1 MKFNKLIIILFSFV
15 FMTSTVQAENALF
28 PNNPEGDHLYQQIS
42 EECRNSMTS
51 TFNYVKAGC
60 QSYRTLLTELKIG
73 DQIQTKIDNV
83 FHEPRWNDTSRGE
96 FKLFNGFHSAYDLK
110 EKSFMSKLR
119 PNDDVILT
127 KIFPRHSVCNLKAE
141 IQHGLVIWNM
151 KVPSRNVQSN
161 FEFTYTGTKKFCGG
175 SSSNYNGTIER
186 DSPESQTRWMLLKM
200 QYD

>member
-1 MKFNKLIIILFSFV
+1 
-15 FMTSTVQAENALF
+15 
-28 PNNPEGDHLYQQIS
+28 
-42 EECRNSMTS
+42 MTS

-60 QSYRTLLTELKIG
+60 QSYRQLLTELKIG

-161 FEFTYTGTKKFCGG
+161 FQFTYTGTRKFCGG
-175 SSSNYNGTIER
+175 SSSNYNGPTEY
-186 DSPESQTRWMLLKM
+186 DTPESQTRWMLLKM